1 MRTPTRIPARPPNP
15 YDELASLAD
24 PEETLEAIP
33 VPVGVPHDPAAEADD
48 DTHASP
54 GPVEDDPLG
63 LGLTYDSPDD
73 RLGEESAEEEAWSP
87 PDHRRARRPRS
98 RRRRRRFSAVPRTAK
113 LLFGVVACAAF
124 LALADRCAVMYAEK
138 KAQQTLQR
146 QLHLEAAPQV
156 DIHGFPFLTQVFTK
170 RLSRVDVTVPD
181 VAADRVSL
189 AKVKASAHD
198 VRLTG
203 NLPADV
209 RGAVIGNLDG
219 EVLLAFDDL
228 NRELGAS
235 QVRFSD
241 HGDNS
246 IRAVGKLSVAGEEL
260 RVRAQARLRQDGDRG
275 ISTDIDGMSV
285 DIPRVATYRPGRD
298 KGLVLHRETAD
309 RVSRDAARAKAL
321 LSVPAVAERLGVPK
335 EAAALALRDEDRLRE
350 ITGAPRFVER
360 LMRVNLV
367 DVVVDHPWLLKRIGI
382 DPKLVT
388 ALMGLRPPELSDRL
402 SLSFQLPKQA
412 RDLHLRHVTVERD
425 GIRADLTG
433 VELPIGKGR

>member
-1 MRTPTRIPARPPNP
+1 MRTPTRIPDRPPNP

-24 PEETLEAIP
+24 PEETLEEIP
-33 VPVGVPHDPAAEADD
+33 VPVGVPHDPAAETDD
-48 DTHASP
+48 DTCTTP

-63 LGLTYDSPDD
+63 LGLKYDDPND

-87 PDHRRARRPRS
+87 PDHRRAGRSRS

-146 QLHLEAAPQV
+146 QLRLEAAPQV
-156 DIHGFPFLTQVFTK
+156 DIHGFPFLTQVFAK

-189 AKVKASAHD
+189 AKVKASAQD

-260 RVRAQARLRQDGDRG
+260 RVRAQARLRRDGDRG

-285 DIPRVATYRPGRD
+285 DIPRVATYRPGKD

-309 RVSRDAARAKAL
+309 RISRDAARAKAL

-412 RDLHLRHVTVERD
+412 KDLHLRHVTVERD

>member
-1 MRTPTRIPARPPNP
+1 MRTPTRIPPRPPNP

-24 PEETLEAIP
+24 PEETLEEIP
-33 VPVGVPHDPAAEADD
+33 VVVPHDTAAETTDGMYGDTSADP
-48 DTHASP
+48 A
-54 GPVEDDPLG
+54 EDDPLG
-63 LGLTYDSPDD
+63 LGLRYDPPDEEPGGET
-73 RLGEESAEEEAWSP
+73 GEEDAWSP
-87 PDHRRARRPRS
+87 PDHRRAKRSRS
-98 RRRRRRFSAVPRTAK
+98 RRRRRRLSAVPRATK
-113 LLFGVVACAAF
+113 LLFAVVACAAF
-124 LALADRCAVMYAEK
+124 LVLADRCAVMYAEK

-156 DIHGFPFLTQVFTK
+156 DIHGFPFLTQVFAK

-189 AKVKASAHD
+189 AKVRASARD

-203 NLPADV
+203 NLPSDV

-246 IRAVGKLSVAGEEL
+246 IRAVGKLTVAGEEL
-260 RVRAQARLRQDGDRG
+260 RVRAQARLRRDGDRG

-285 DIPRVATYRPGRD
+285 DIPRVATYRPGKD
-298 KGLVLHRETAD
+298 KGLVLHRETAE
-309 RVSRDAARAKAL
+309 RISRDAARAKAL
-321 LSVPAVAERLGVPK
+321 LSVPAVAERLGVSK
-335 EAAALALRDEDRLRE
+335 QAVAIALRDEDRLRE

-433 VELPIGKGR
+433 AELPVGKGR

>member
-1 MRTPTRIPARPPNP
+1 MRTPTRIPPRPPNP

-24 PEETLEAIP
+24 PEETLEEIP
-33 VPVGVPHDPAAEADD
+33 VVVPHATAAETTDGMYGDTSADPA
-48 DTHASP
+48 
-54 GPVEDDPLG
+54 EDDPLG
-63 LGLTYDSPDD
+63 LGLRYDPLDEEPGGEA
-73 RLGEESAEEEAWSP
+73 GEEDAWSP
-87 PDHRRARRPRS
+87 PDHRRAKRSRS
-98 RRRRRRFSAVPRTAK
+98 RRRRRRLSAVPRATK

-124 LALADRCAVMYAEK
+124 LVLADRCAVMYAEK

-156 DIHGFPFLTQVFTK
+156 DIHGFPFLTQVFAK

-189 AKVKASAHD
+189 AKVRASARD

-203 NLPADV
+203 NLPSDV

-246 IRAVGKLSVAGEEL
+246 IRAVGKLTVAGEEL
-260 RVRAQARLRQDGDRG
+260 RVRAQARLRRDGDRG

-285 DIPRVATYRPGRD
+285 DIPRVATYRPGKD
-298 KGLVLHRETAD
+298 KGLVLHRETAE
-309 RVSRDAARAKAL
+309 RISRDAARAKAL
-321 LSVPAVAERLGVPK
+321 LSVPAVAERLGVSK
-335 EAAALALRDEDRLRE
+335 QAVALALRDEDRLRE

-433 VELPIGKGR
+433 AELPVGKGR